1 MSKLYIGTCS
11 WKYDSW
17 RGIIYSDKKEI
28 NYLNEYSKLYNTVEV
43 DQWFWSLFPGKKL
56 VLPNS
61 KAALEYVRSVP
72 KDFTFTIKVPNSL
85 TLTHYYSKGN
95 SGEMIKNPYFL
106 SIELFEQFI
115 ESISVIIDQTAC
127 LMFQFEYLNKSKMS
141 SLSEFQGIFREF
153 IESVRFDI
161 PKIGIEIRNPN
172 YLTESYF
179 KFLNSLDLAHVFLEG
194 YYMPSV
200 VTSYQRFN
208 AFIKNFTVIRLHGSD
223 RGGIE
228 KISEGNWNKIY
239 LNKDK
244 DLKPI
249 AEMITELQSKNVD
262 IYLNVNN
269 HYEGSAPLTIKKI
282 KNLLQ
287 L

>member
-17 RGIIYSDKKEI
+17 RNIVYSDKEEI
-28 NYLNEYSKLYNTVEV
+28 NYLNEYSKHFNTVEI
-43 DQWFWSLFPGKKL
+43 DQWFWSLFPWKKP
-56 VLPNS
+56 VLPNPKIVS
-61 KAALEYVRSVP
+61 EYIRSVP

-85 TLTHYYSKGN
+85 TLTHYYSKDDSYGLV
-95 SGEMIKNPYFL
+95 KNPYFL

-115 ESISVIIDQTAC
+115 QSISEMIDKTAC

-141 SLSEFQGIFREF
+141 SLSEFQTRFREF
-153 IESVRFDI
+153 IETANFKV
-161 PKIGIEIRNPN
+161 PKIGIELRNSN

-179 KFLNSLDLAHVFLEG
+179 KFLNSLDLAHIFLEG

-200 VTSYQRFN
+200 VTLYQKFKN
-208 AFIKNFTVIRLHGSD
+208 FIKSFTVIRLHGID

-228 KISEGNWNKIY
+228 KLSGGNWNKIY
-239 LNKDK
+239 VNKDL

-249 AEMITELQSKNVD
+249 ADMITELQSKNVD
-262 IYLNVNN
+262 LYLNVNN
-269 HYEGSAPLTIKKI
+269 HYEGSAPLTIRKI
-282 KNLLQ
+282 ESLLQ
-287 L
+287 T